1 VSTSRLPLV
10 VQYLYVHGHEE
21 GFFYPNTRAASPGG
35 LVARYLECALT
46 QAGSLRL
53 QNADCDLALAT
64 NIGERATLG
73 RIEAELIGRL
83 EALGVE
89 MLPTDYLHRPA
100 EGTKVYVSSRY
111 VLDAIISATESQPAE
126 RMLWLTDLDC
136 VWADPARVF
145 ASAPDASE
153 VGCIYM
159 GYGPDADAVGHG
171 PDGRTRVAIGE
182 LAEGMGGS
190 TAAPPWVGGEL
201 LCGTPGALR
210 GLVSVCEEI
219 DAALE
224 QQGKALPNEE
234 QVLTMAGAT
243 GRVVFSD
250 LSRVARRVP
259 TGPRNRA
266 PRVEDPQSIGLWHLP
281 SEKGLSLRRTAHEL
295 RDGRVKPLRKD
306 LSDPSR
312 AARRFNVAGTGL
324 RRRLQD
330 DGWLAVQRVR
340 RVTASA
346 RAWPARRSTAT

>member
-1 VSTSRLPLV
+1 
-10 VQYLYVHGHEE
+10 
-21 GFFYPNTRAASPGG
+21 
-35 LVARYLECALT
+35 
-46 QAGSLRL
+46 
-53 QNADCDLALAT
+53 
-64 NIGERATLG
+64 
-73 RIEAELIGRL
+73 
-83 EALGVE
+83 
-89 MLPTDYLHRPA
+89 
-100 EGTKVYVSSRY
+100 
-111 VLDAIISATESQPAE
+111 
-126 RMLWLTDLDC
+126 
-136 VWADPARVF
+136 
-145 ASAPDASE
+145 
-153 VGCIYM
+153 
-159 GYGPDADAVGHG
+159 
-171 PDGRTRVAIGE
+171 
-182 LAEGMGGS
+182 MGGS
-190 TAAPPWVGGEL
+190 QEAPPWVGGEL

-219 DAALE
+219 DAVLE

-243 GRVVFSD
+243 GRVSFSD